1 MSSISQISSYPLLIF
16 AHPGEAQ
23 VFIKRDRLRKN
34 QEILGL
40 YQGENYHLLITG
52 GGGEKTLL
60 LLTRVLSSNRSNQYT
75 ELINLGIAGALSSEI
90 KLFSIYKIATVYAYR
105 EGKPVFESFP
115 LIPPCPRTSNICD
128 CITVTSPVSHPR
140 RRQKISPFADIA
152 DMELWWL
159 AYVARE
165 FSLSLKA
172 VKIVSDN
179 ALSPSQSKNQSRST
193 LYSQKLYEYYCEKL
207 IDNPSSVS
215 SKNVYKREEKEKI
228 EKIKNKIISD
238 LAKSQGITHFTQS
251 QSQIIDIF
259 ITQLIKRNTDKIS
272 IEAIS
277 LDKRDCI
284 KKIISLLKINNI
296 SDVDSPKLNSKEKA
310 NQLIQKLKELIF
322 PISQKYQNKIR
333 KLTQVKGIKID
344 YDPRLES
351 SQISAS
357 FTASTLKEWEKK
369 KQALSN
375 VPIKEILSLLDG
387 HDHV

>member
-1 MSSISQISSYPLLIF
+1 MSPISQISSHPLLIF

-23 VFIKRDRLRKN
+23 VFIKRDHLHKN
-34 QEILGL
+34 QKISGL
-40 YQGENYHLLITG
+40 YQGKDYHLLITG
-52 GGGEKTLL
+52 GSGVKTLL
-60 LLTRVLSSNRSNQYT
+60 LLTRILASSKSNQYT

-90 KLFSIYKIATVYAYR
+90 KLFNIYKIATVYAYQ

-152 DMELWWL
+152 DMELWWI

-179 ALSPSQSKNQSRST
+179 ALSPSQKKNQSQST

-207 IDNPSSVS
+207 LDSSPPIS
-215 SKNVYKREEKEKI
+215 NKNVYKREEKEKI
-228 EKIKNKIISD
+228 EKIKNKIISN
-238 LAKSQGITHFTQS
+238 LVKSQGINHLTQS
-251 QSQIIDIF
+251 QSQIIDTL
-259 ITQLIKRNTDKIS
+259 ITQLIKRDIDKIS

-277 LDKRDCI
+277 LDKQDHI
-284 KKIISLLKINNI
+284 KKIISLLKIKNLSGVYN
-296 SDVDSPKLNSKEKA
+296 PKLNSKEKA

-322 PISQKYQNKIR
+322 PISQKYQNKMR
-333 KLTQVKGIKID
+333 ELTQVKGIKID
-344 YDPRLES
+344 YDPRLET
-351 SQISAS
+351 SQISIS
-357 FTASTLKEWEKK
+357 FTASTIKEWEKK
-369 KQALSN
+369 KQTLNN
-375 VPIKEILSLLDG
+375 VPVEEILSLLNG
-387 HDHV
+387 YDHV